1 MSHPLGAQLLD
12 RIQTELAEADVEIG
26 FNLVDL
32 AEEES
37 RVGDVSA
44 ASQTLAAAEGVL
56 KDLSQRLFH
65 ARLSARLP
73 KYRRGFRLGTRM
85 APETNRLR

>member
-56 KDLSQRLFH
+56 KDLSQRLFQ
-65 ARLSARLP
+65 
-73 KYRRGFRLGTRM
+73 LGTSKSTPFQPLV
-85 APETNRLR
+85 AELRKTIELAKLRN

>member
-32 AEEES
+32 AEGRIPRGRCQRS
-37 RVGDVSA
+37 FADAGGRRGSAKGSQSALVSA
-44 ASQTLAAAEGVL
+44 WDQQE
-56 KDLSQRLFH
+56 H
-65 ARLSARLP
+65 ALP
-73 KYRRGFRLGTRM
+73 AVSRRATK
-85 APETNRLR
+85 ND